1 MTRSLT
7 RPKMVDMKRARKKKS
22 SKRKTAPKST
32 HGGGSPAND
41 KALREQLVKLLDGGQ
56 AHAEW
61 RDAVADMPE
70 NLRGAKPQGAPH
82 TPWQLL
88 EHMRIAQLDILEFSR
103 DAKHVSPEFPEG
115 YWPATEAPPSAEAW
129 EKSVKA
135 FGRDIEEM
143 KKLVSDPK
151 TNLFGRIPHGEGQ
164 TILREALLA
173 ADHNAYHLGQ
183 LVLVR
188 KMVGAWGKS

>member
-1 MTRSLT
+1 
-7 RPKMVDMKRARKKKS
+7 MVDVKRVRKKKT
-22 SKRKTAPKST
+22 SKRKTVPKSKR
-32 HGGGSPAND
+32 GGGSPAND
-41 KALREQLVKLLDGGQ
+41 KGLREQLVKLLDGGQ

-61 RDAVADMPE
+61 RDAVAEMPE

-82 TPWQLL
+82 TAWQLL

-115 YWPATEAPPSAEAW
+115 YWPATEAPPNAEAW

-135 FGRDIEEM
+135 FGRDLEEM
-143 KKLVSDPK
+143 KKLASDPK
-151 TNLFGRIPHGEGQ
+151 TNLFERIPHGEGQ
-164 TILREALLA
+164 TILREVLLA

-188 KMVGAWGKS
+188 KMLGAWGGS